1 MRDPEGVEPPSVA
14 PDALEEFVVDVIG
27 SERAERAAGR
37 LGHQQRVAL
46 GCHPG
51 RHDRE
56 HRDPGPLGQQG
67 DEGLVLD
74 LLAAAEREVGG
85 VAPVPERGPGG
96 GEQLAIPGVP
106 AVDLHQQRAIAG
118 RLGGGDR
125 HPAGLQWR
133 LAQPGGVHAQVGQ
146 GVGDLVKGEPA
157 RRGAEQQVDD
167 GGRSDPDRECRDHP
181 DGQGGPQRD
190 PGGGPDPDHRSA
202 HVSERPCQVR
212 GGHDDH
218 RGGQGQP
225 HRQVDR
231 RRAGGGD
238 RLDAVRPVGPGQPS
252 GDQREPHRQSTREQL
267 LDQQAFAPA
276 RNQRQD
282 DEHQRPRD
290 QQVIADLPEP
300 AEEPREGLDQAG
312 HE

>member
-1 MRDPEGVEPPSVA
+1 MPSRSRSSIPPGPSA
-14 PDALEEFVVDVIG
+14 G
-27 SERAERAAGR
+27 SGRAGH

-46 GCHPG
+46 RRHPG

-56 HRDPGPLGQQG
+56 HRDAGALGQQR
-67 DEGLVLD
+67 DERLVLD

-96 GEQLAIPGVP
+96 GDQLAVPGVP
-106 AVDLHQQRAIAG
+106 AVDLGQQRAPVG
-118 RLGGGDR
+118 RPGGDDR
-125 HPAGLQWR
+125 HPAGLQRR
-133 LAQPGGVHAQVGQ
+133 LAQPAGVDAQLGQ
-146 GVGDLVKGEPA
+146 GVGDLAEGEPA

-167 GGRSDPDRECRDHP
+167 GGRSDPDGEGRDHP

-190 PGGGPDPDHRSA
+190 PGGGPDPDYRSA
-202 HVSERPCQVR
+202 HVSERSCQVG

-231 RRAGGGD
+231 WRAGGGD
-238 RLDAVRPVGPGQPS
+238 RLEAVGPVGPGQRS
-252 GDQREPHRQSTREQL
+252 GDQREPDRQSTREHL
-267 LDQQAFAPA
+267 LEQQAFAPA
-276 RNQRQD
+276 RNQRHD
-282 DEHQRPRD
+282 DEHQRPRQ